1 MKILSEDG
9 KWSWTLQFFFLNSTS
24 QRKMKKKKKTTEKYK
39 KSQKK
44 KWSRKKE
51 KKANS
56 KKDAQKK
63 KKLKKEKEKKGKNA
77 HKKKNNRQEQHP
89 CALCTWAFWLAQIE
103 LFSTS
108 FLHILGVRGE
118 NTRATFFPSRLPTK
132 QPLKMLSFP
141 FSLLNFPSSL
151 KSLHYSILPSKLN
164 FLIGDVITWGCS
176 SNCHNLGMQ

>member
-1 MKILSEDG
+1 
-9 KWSWTLQFFFLNSTS
+9 
-24 QRKMKKKKKTTEKYK
+24 MKKKKKTTEKYK

-51 KKANS
+51 KKKQIARKMPRRKRNW
-56 KKDAQKK
+56 KK
-63 KKLKKEKEKKGKNA
+63 KKKKKA
-77 HKKKNNRQEQHP
+77 RMPTKKKNNRQEQHP
-89 CALCTWAFWLAQIE
+89 CVLCTWAFWLAQIE

-108 FLHILGVRGE
+108 FLLILGVRGE

-132 QPLKMLSFP
+132 QPLKMLSFH

>member
-1 MKILSEDG
+1 MSVH
-9 KWSWTLQFFFLNSTS
+9 FNFFLNSTS

-63 KKLKKEKEKKGKNA
+63 KKKKA
-77 HKKKNNRQEQHP
+77 RMPTKKKNNRQEQHP
-89 CALCTWAFWLAQIE
+89 CVLCTWAFWLAQIE

-108 FLHILGVRGE
+108 FLLILGVRGE
-118 NTRATFFPSRLPTK
+118 NTRATFFPSCLLTK
-132 QPLKMLSFP
+132 QPLKMLSFH